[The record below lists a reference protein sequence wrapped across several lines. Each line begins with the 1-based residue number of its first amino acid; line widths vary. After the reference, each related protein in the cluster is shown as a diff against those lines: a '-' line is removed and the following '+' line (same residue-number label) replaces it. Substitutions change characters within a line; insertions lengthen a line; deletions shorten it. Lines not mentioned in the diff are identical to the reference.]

1 MKYLKLKKTMAFAMV
16 MAMGMA
22 FAGCGGE
29 EAEVVEEPAETTEV
43 ETEETGEEVA
53 GASVYDMPLTE
64 APDLSDTAW
73 VFSGGLLDG
82 VEMEQSDLDETL
94 EMYGGTLQFVFNADG
109 TAQMVQGGG
118 TLDGA
123 YEYLENECMQVVF
136 DYNGSELK
144 YGCVF
149 ADLDGMTVLMAMPD
163 ATGANALYFVQ

>member
-43 ETEETGEEVA
+43 ETEEVT

-64 APDLSDTAW
+64 APDVSDTAW

-144 YGCVF
+144 YVCVF
-149 ADLDGMTVLMAMPD
+149 ADLDGLTVLMAMPD
-163 ATGANALYFVQ
+163 ATGTNALYFVQ

>member
-1 MKYLKLKKTMAFAMV
+1 MKYLKLKKAMAFAMV

-29 EAEVVEEPAETTEV
+29 EAEVVDEPAETTEV
-43 ETEETGEEVA
+43 ETEETGEEAA
-53 GASVYDMPLTE
+53 GISVYDMPLTE

-94 EMYGGTLQFVFNADG
+94 EMSGGTLQFVFNADG

-118 TLDGA
+118 VLEGT
-123 YEYLENECMQVVF
+123 YEYLEGEAVGVIF
-136 DYNGSELK
+136 DYNGTELR
-144 YGCVF
+144 YACVF
-149 ADLDGMTVLMAMPD
+149 TDVSGQLVLMAMD
-163 ATGANALYFVQ
+163 DGAGTMGMYFVQ